1 MKIKKLVE
9 QLNKINEEKFQ
20 PPKKPTEDDLDDL
33 DVSRFALN
41 RMEWLVDTQEEANVL
56 IEAQKLIDKYFR
68 RWKEEYPEFF

>member
-1 MKIKKLVE
+1 MEIKKLVE
-9 QLNKINEEKFQ
+9 QLNKINEGEFQ
-20 PPKKPTEDDLDDL
+20 LPKKPTEDDLDDL

-56 IEAQKLIDKYFR
+56 IEAQKLIDKYFK

>member
-1 MKIKKLVE
+1 MEIKKLVE
-9 QLNKINEEKFQ
+9 QLNKITEEKFQ

>member
-1 MKIKKLVE
+1 MEIKKLVE

-56 IEAQKLIDKYFR
+56 IEAQKLIDKYFK

>member
-1 MKIKKLVE
+1 MEIKKLVE

>member
-1 MKIKKLVE
+1 MEIKKLVE

-20 PPKKPTEDDLDDL
+20 APKKPTEDDLDDL

>member
-1 MKIKKLVE
+1 MEIKKLVE
-9 QLNKINEEKFQ
+9 QLNKINEGEFQ

-56 IEAQKLIDKYFR
+56 IEAQKLIDKYFK

>member
-1 MKIKKLVE
+1 MEIKKLLE